1 MPTSGQEDL
10 LQHCSSTPFEV
21 KAVLY
26 EPDINQ
32 MVAAINEQQQGAA
45 VLLVGEME
53 AVGNNSSITSASHA
67 TSAAGLSGGKIDLA
81 TAIA

>member
-1 MPTSGQEDL
+1 M
-10 LQHCSSTPFEV
+10 

-32 MVAAINEQQQGAA
+32 MVAAINEQQQGVVV
-45 VLLVGEME
+45 VLGEME
-53 AVGNNSSITSASHA
+53 AVVNNSSITSTSHG

-81 TAIA
+81 PAIA